1 MGKISRRWI
10 NEHREELKDKYD
22 DKIVLVCEGEIINV
36 LDGSVDV
43 IEINEIARKI
53 CKDKDWSYTYVCREE
68 EYLI

>member
-22 DKIVLVCEGEIINV
+22 DKIVLVCEGKVTKV
-36 LDGSVDV
+36 LDGSVDA